1 MRSAFDERCALIR
14 VRARML
20 DRVLHGRH
28 ERTRLR
34 VLLLTHYFVP
44 ETGAPQRRWD
54 ALIREFVAAG
64 HEVAVMCPPP
74 HHPSGTVPKNYR
86 RYYGAGSSERAENGA
101 LVFRVGYLP
110 HRGDIITRTLDH
122 LTSSLRSIS
131 RAGRLIRSK
140 KFVPDVIIATAPAVP
155 TLIAGQQLAKRFNI
169 PLIVEM
175 RDAWPDLLTHVSGLG
190 GRGPITWAK
199 QLVHRYVTG
208 LQKSATRV
216 VTTTDAFARVLEA
229 RGMTDVRVVRNGS
242 NLDRFANLPPVDSQH
257 EELRALYLGTM
268 GRSQGLDVV
277 IRAAQQLREEGVN
290 VHVRMIGAGHERPAL
305 IALNEELGSPVE
317 ILPAVEPREVVQHY
331 EWADTTIATLR
342 DWEPFSWTIPSKL
355 YELLSTG
362 RHVTGILAGEG
373 ADILTSSSGGAVASP
388 GDVGKLVALWRDLVS
403 DRTQL
408 EVGSSGQAWVRANA
422 TYKQLASQYLDI
434 LDEVAVSTAER

>member
-1 MRSAFDERCALIR
+1 MRSAFYERCALIR

-20 DRVLHGRH
+20 DRVLHGPH

-74 HHPSGTVPKNYR
+74 HHPTGTVPDRFKRYYR
-86 RYYGAGSSERAENGA
+86 RGSSERAENGA

-122 LTSSLRSIS
+122 LVSSLTSIG
-131 RAGRLIRSK
+131 RASRLIRSG

-155 TLIAGQQLAKRFNI
+155 TLIAGTRLAKRFGI
-169 PLIVEM
+169 PLVVEM
-175 RDAWPDLLTHVSGLG
+175 RDAWPDLLTHMSDLGSGGMVGLVK
-190 GRGPITWAK
+190 RV
-199 QLVHRYVTG
+199 VHRYVTK
-208 LQKSATRV
+208 LQQSATQV
-216 VTTTDAFARVLEA
+216 VTTTEAFARMLET
-229 RGMTDVRVVRNGS
+229 RGMCNVAVVRNGAS
-242 NLDRFANLPPVDSQH
+242 ISRFAKLPSIDSDH
-257 EELRALYLGTM
+257 KELRALYLGTM

-277 IRAAQQLREEGVN
+277 IRAAHELERQGVP
-290 VHVRMIGAGHERPAL
+290 VSVRMIGAGHDRNSL

-317 ILPAVEPREVVQHY
+317 ILPAVSPDRVADEYR
-331 EWADTTIATLR
+331 WADTTIATLR
-342 DWEPFSWTIPSKL
+342 DWEPFAWTIPSKL
-355 YELLSTG
+355 YELLSAG

-373 ADILTSSSGGAVASP
+373 AEILLDAGGGAVVPP
-388 GDVGKLVALWRDLVS
+388 GNVDKLVAYWSELASKRE
-403 DRTQL
+403 QL
-408 EVGSSGQAWVRANA
+408 NVGRAGRAWVQANVS
-422 TYKQLASQYLDI
+422 YERLASKYFAI
-434 LDEVAVSTAER
+434 LSEITGSPRAR